1 MKIVDF
7 GQRNCE
13 KVRRYLDS
21 YISNELLVESNLEVL
36 RHIEQCSA
44 CSQELETRVRIRTS
58 VQVAAR
64 REEVPPGLEQKI
76 RREIRE
82 RSPVRLWPFDFSLR
96 WMSAVA
102 ALFANF
108 SLRPSGSAC
117 AAGENSA
124 RRSRMLISGGYPS
137 RPSRTI
143 LQVGLGSRTLRH
155 GTAVHQE
162 LSRPSRRWHMRLVR
176 NTPDWFRWSKQ
187 SAG

>member
-58 VQVAAR
+58 VQIAAR
-64 REEVPPGLEQKI
+64 QEEVPPSRKSAGRFVSEAQCACG
-76 RREIRE
+76 
-82 RSPVRLWPFDFSLR
+82 RSIFRSGGCPRLQPYCYFQQ
-96 WMSAVA
+96 
-102 ALFANF
+102 
-108 SLRPSGSAC
+108 PSGSAC

-124 RRSRMLISGGYPS
+124 RRSRMLISGGYPPAS
-137 RPSRTI
+137 RQFSRWGCGITYTAPYFANT
-143 LQVGLGSRTLRH
+143 LRTL
-155 GTAVHQE
+155 
-162 LSRPSRRWHMRLVR
+162 RPSRRWRMRWVR
-176 NTPDWFRWSKQ
+176 NTP
-187 SAG
+187 G